1 LPRLQGWLISVLFC
15 LMAVVAAASMWF
27 YVDAIMA
34 RNQVADAAVR
44 HIPRGNLSDLYPR
57 WLGAREL
64 LLHGRNPYSNEITA
78 EIQTGYYGRPLDP
91 SLPNDPKDQQAFAYP
106 VYVIFVLSPA
116 IKLPFNL
123 VRFWFLW
130 VLVGLSVAAMWL
142 WLQVL
147 RWRLSFVGTFLCVV
161 LLLGSFPE
169 VQGIKLQQL
178 SLLVAAL
185 LAAGTA
191 LVSAGQLFLGGAL
204 LALATIKPQLAL
216 PLIAW
221 LLIWTASNWKVR
233 WRFAAGFFA
242 IMGLLLAASEFV
254 LPGWLRMFWQA
265 VREYRGYTGNQ
276 SILDQLADWGLGPWG
291 GSILAAIA
299 AMASAAL
306 LWRVR
311 TEAAASENF
320 GRAIALVM
328 ALTILI
334 IPMNSPYNQI
344 LLLPSILVL
353 ARERRS
359 LISDSAVVRIV
370 YVGGV
375 FGLGWAWLAS
385 VMVMLIWCFSHTM
398 AMGAWKTPLYA
409 IFTMPVLVFML
420 TLVSVRQHTV
430 LRVPDATR

>member
-1 LPRLQGWLISVLFC
+1 
-15 LMAVVAAASMWF
+15 MAVVAAASMWF

-64 LLHGRNPYSNEITA
+64 LLRGRNPYSNEITA

-130 VLVGLSVAAMWL
+130 VLVGLSVAAVWL

-221 LLIWTASNWKVR
+221 LLVWTASNWKVR
-233 WRFAAGFFA
+233 WRFAAGFFV

-265 VREYRGYTGNQ
+265 VREYRAYTGNQ

-291 GSILAAIA
+291 GSILVAIA
-299 AMASAAL
+299 ALASAAL
-306 LWRVR
+306 LWRAR

-359 LISDSAVVRIV
+359 LISDSAIVRIV

-375 FGLGWAWLAS
+375 FGLAWAWLAS
-385 VMVMLIWCFSHTM
+385 MMLLLIWCFSHTA

-409 IFTMPVLVFML
+409 TFTMPVLVFML